1 MKKLLLIFSI
11 FMMGLGIT
19 AGISIPAYAQA
30 TKQDVCNGIGA
41 SVGAE
46 GCDNGSGKTVPQIM
60 IVIVE
65 VFSWVVGVL
74 AVIFAIYAGF
84 IYVTS
89 GGEQSKIKLAK
100 DTLLYV
106 VIGLVVVA
114 LSQVLV
120 QFVLKKANAST
131 KTSHVLIAMI
141 SKEHQ

>member
-1 MKKLLLIFSI
+1 MKKLLLTLSI
-11 FMMGLGIT
+11 IMLGFGIT
-19 AGISIPAYAQA
+19 AGLSMPAYAQA
-30 TKQDVCNGIGA
+30 TKQDVCSGIGA
-41 SVGAE
+41 TVGAE
-46 GCDNGSGKTVPQIM
+46 GCSNGSSKSVNEIVIM
-60 IVIVE
+60 IIN
-65 VFSWVVGVL
+65 VFSWIVGVV

-131 KTSHVLIAMI
+131 KTSHNLIAMI
-141 SKEHQ
+141 SKDH